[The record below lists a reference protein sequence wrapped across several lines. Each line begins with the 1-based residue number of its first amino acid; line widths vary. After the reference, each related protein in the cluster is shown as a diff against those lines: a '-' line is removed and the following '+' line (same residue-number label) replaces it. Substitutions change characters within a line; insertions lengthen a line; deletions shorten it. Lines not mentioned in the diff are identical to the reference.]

1 MVQKTAKC
9 RQTRPKPRDLY
20 TPVPVRGRVLA
31 RHIAG
36 ASNRQIAAEEG
47 IDRETVGRI
56 LSQHEVVQMFAQYQH
71 RLLAIVPKA
80 IAAFEAALE
89 SSGERLRLAAAT
101 KLLEGLQV
109 FHRGGIEQAADIISR
124 AGQHQNSMKRCGG
137 GSFSANSWKWRWR
150 RSAGTLSPRQS
161 WNNSKPQQQRT

>member
-1 MVQKTAKC
+1 MVQKTAKW

-56 LSQHEVVQMFAQYQH
+56 LSQHEVVQMFAQYQQ
-71 RLLAIVPKA
+71 RLLAIVPRKQSRHSRRRWNRAASAYGWRLPRSCWKA
-80 IAAFEAALE
+80 CRYSTVAVWSKPL
-89 SSGERLRLAAAT
+89 
-101 KLLEGLQV
+101 
-109 FHRGGIEQAADIISR
+109 ISR